1 MDMDDKNNAIWLIV
15 AVALGLFAY
24 SLVGI
29 FVNGFQMYKI
39 YPLILGAVNL
49 IAIYLLK
56 R

>member
-1 MDMDDKNNAIWLIV
+1 MDDKNRAIWLIA

-29 FVNGFQMYKI
+29 FVNGFQMYKL

-49 IAIYLLK
+49 IAIYFLRK
-56 R
+56 